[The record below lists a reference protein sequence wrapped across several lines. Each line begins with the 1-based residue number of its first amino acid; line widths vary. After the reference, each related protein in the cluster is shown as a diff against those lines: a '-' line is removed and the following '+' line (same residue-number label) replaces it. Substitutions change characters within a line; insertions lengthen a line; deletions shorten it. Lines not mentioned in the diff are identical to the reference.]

1 MVARSALLR
10 LCDDDLI
17 PLLLENM
24 GKLGLDVRI
33 DTPFSG
39 VEKLEDGTM

>member
-1 MVARSALLR
+1 M
-10 LCDDDLI
+10 

-24 GKLGLDVRI
+24 GKLGLDARLN
-33 DTPFSG
+33 TPFAG

>member
-1 MVARSALLR
+1 MPILM
-10 LCDDDLI
+10 
-17 PLLLENM
+17 ENM

-33 DTPFSG
+33 NTPFSG